1 VSTPFR
7 ATCAAFL
14 IGLAAAL
21 AAELAA
27 GLLLY
32 ATRGLLEAV
41 TLVFG
46 VGLGALGLGLAAAP
60 ARGRADQAGLLRRW
74 FFALFAFGAAAV
86 VSAAWSLR
94 EGVPD
99 GALARGVSLALLEA
113 LPLYAV
119 GALLGAISAAT
130 SGARV
135 GAAAAL
141 GASLGVVLAGT
152 VLLLRSE
159 PVSIY
164 LLGVVLLSGAALVH
178 GRLPPTDG
186 PPAATAEDEVGGPA
200 PEDEVAR
207 EAEPAA
213 QARHEA
219 HANAGADAEGHGEDR
234 AEAGADA

>member
-1 VSTPFR
+1 
-7 ATCAAFL
+7 
-14 IGLAAAL
+14 
-21 AAELAA
+21 
-27 GLLLY
+27 
-32 ATRGLLEAV
+32 
-41 TLVFG
+41 
-46 VGLGALGLGLAAAP
+46 LAAAP
-60 ARGRADQAGLLRRW
+60 ARGRADQAGLRRRW

-119 GALLGAISAAT
+119 GALLGAIAAAT

-178 GRLPPTDG
+178 GRLPPTDR
-186 PPAATAEDEVGGPA
+186 PPPATAEDG
-200 PEDEVAR
+200 
-207 EAEPAA
+207 
-213 QARHEA
+213 A
-219 HANAGADAEGHGEDR
+219 HANAEADPEGRGANR